1 MTEKEIQ
8 DALKQS
14 LKSGNKVAT
23 SALRLFVSEIKYKKI
38 EDLIKGDIPEDKIVG
53 VLNKMM
59 KRYKESIEQF
69 GAGGRQ
75 DLVDK
80 EKAEMDILAKYLP
93 AQLSDVEVSKIVA
106 EAITESGASSV
117 KDMGKVMK
125 LALERV
131 KGRADGSLISKLV
144 KEKLS

>member
-1 MTEKEIQ
+1 MMEKDFQ
-8 DALKQS
+8 DALKQA
-14 LKSGNKVAT
+14 LKSGDKVNL
-23 SALRLFVSEIKYKKI
+23 SVLRLLISEIKYKKI
-38 EDLIKGDIPEDKIVG
+38 EDLIKGDLPEDKIIG
-53 VLNKMM
+53 VLNRMM

-80 EKAEMDILAKYLP
+80 EKAEMEVLSKYIP
-93 AQLSDVEVSKIVA
+93 AQMSEKEVLAIVA
-106 EAITESGASSV
+106 AAIHESGAASV

-125 LALERV
+125 LTLERAN
-131 KGRADGSLISKLV
+131 GRADGSMVSRIV

>member
-8 DALKQS
+8 DALKQA
-14 LKSGNKVAT
+14 LKSGDKTAT
-23 SALRLFVSEIKYKKI
+23 SALRMFVSDIKYKKI
-38 EDLIKGDIPEDKIVG
+38 EDLIKGELPEDKIVG

-80 EKAEMDILAKYLP
+80 EKAEMDVLVKYLP
-93 AQLSDVEVSKIVA
+93 EQLSDAEIAKMVT
-106 EAITESGASSV
+106 EAIAESGASSA

-125 LALERV
+125 LVLERV
-131 KGRADGSLISKLV
+131 KGRADGSLVSRLV

>member
-8 DALKQS
+8 DALKQA
-14 LKSGNKVAT
+14 LKSGDKTAK
-23 SALRLFVSEIKYKKI
+23 SALRMFVSEIKYKKI
-38 EDLIKGDIPEDKIVG
+38 EDLIKGEIPEEKMAG

-80 EKAEMDILAKYLP
+80 EKAEMEVLAKYLP
-93 AQLSDVEVSKIVA
+93 AQLSDGEIAKIVA
-106 EAITESGASSV
+106 EAIAESGASSI

-131 KGRADGSLISKLV
+131 KGRADGSLVSKLV